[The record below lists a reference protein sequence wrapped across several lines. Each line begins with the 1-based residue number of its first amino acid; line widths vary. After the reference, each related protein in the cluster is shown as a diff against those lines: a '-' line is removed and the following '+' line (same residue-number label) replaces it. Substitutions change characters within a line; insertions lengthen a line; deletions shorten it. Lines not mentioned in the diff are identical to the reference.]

1 MGQYKPR
8 DNPKEYSRW
17 QGMKNRCY
25 NENSSHYD
33 RYGGR
38 GIKVCDRW
46 LGKNGF
52 DNFIKDMGKIPTS
65 EVGEGGLSIW
75 SLDRIDNNKDY
86 CPENCRW
93 ATMKTQCN
101 NRSRRR
107 FDARNKT
114 GELGISYDDSH
125 GRKKYR
131 VHIMID
137 GKDYKKSF
145 ESLEQAVAY
154 RDNVIN
160 HGRKMD

>member
-1 MGQYKPR
+1 MFGQ
-8 DNPKEYSRW
+8 
-17 QGMKNRCY
+17 
-25 NENSSHYD
+25 
-33 RYGGR
+33 
-38 GIKVCDRW
+38 
-46 LGKNGF
+46 
-52 DNFIKDMGKIPTS
+52 
-65 EVGEGGLSIW
+65 
-75 SLDRIDNNKDY
+75 
-86 CPENCRW
+86 
-93 ATMKTQCN
+93 TMKTQCN